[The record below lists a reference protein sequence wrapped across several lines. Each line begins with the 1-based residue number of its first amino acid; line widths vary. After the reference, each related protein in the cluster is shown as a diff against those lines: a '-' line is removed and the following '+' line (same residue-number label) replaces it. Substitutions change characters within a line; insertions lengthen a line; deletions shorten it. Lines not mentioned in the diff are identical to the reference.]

1 MRRLRTTSAVA
12 AVAVIMALAGC
23 SSGEASDPSAIKGS
37 FDIGGRSLYLECTG
51 TGTPTIV
58 MDAGLG
64 NSHTTWAKVV
74 PDVRGAD
81 RTCTYDRANIGAS
94 DKAPT
99 PRTSSDVVDDLHR
112 LLEAAK
118 VPAPY
123 VLVGHS
129 FAGMSMRLFA
139 STYPNEVV
147 GLVLVDPTP
156 PTFIDDECAIVDA
169 GLCDRLRAD
178 ASPTKNPEGLDID
191 ASAKALAAAG
201 PLPAVPMIVLAAT
214 VHHQATIT
222 DLCRRG
228 ADRGAVAT
236 TPAGTRGEPPD
247 RSYRGRGGRP
257 RHPIAAPGGGGRR
270 ASLRAR
276 DDLSGTTRRRSPT
289 SWSARCRL
297 LDGDA

>member
-1 MRRLRTTSAVA
+1 MTRLRTSSAAA
-12 AVAVIMALAGC
+12 AVAIVIAFAGC
-23 SSGEASDPSAIKGS
+23 SAGEASDPSAIKDT
-37 FDIGGRSLYLECTG
+37 FDVGGRSLYLECTG

-64 NSHTTWAKVV
+64 NSHTTWVKVV
-74 PDVRGAD
+74 PDVRGAN

-139 STYPNEVV
+139 STFPDEVV

-156 PTFIDDECAIVDA
+156 PTFIDDECAIVNA
-169 GLCDRLRAD
+169 SLCDTLRAD
-178 ASPTKNPEGLDID
+178 SRPAENPDGLDID
-191 ASAKALAAAG
+191 GSAEALGAAG
-201 PLPAVPMIVLAAT
+201 PLPTIPMVVLAAT
-214 VHHQATIT
+214 IHHQTAIT
-222 DLCRRG
+222 D
-228 ADRGAVAT
+228 
-236 TPAGTRGEPPD
+236 PAIEARIEELWQQ
-247 RSYRGRGGRP
+247 RLREL
-257 RHPIAAPGGGGRR
+257 A
-270 ASLRAR
+270 ASLPTGRIEVVT
-276 DDLSGTTRRRSPT
+276 SGHDIQSLHPEAVVAALRSVLAESPA
-289 SWSARCRL
+289 SS
-297 LDGDA
+297 

>member
-12 AVAVIMALAGC
+12 AVAVIIALAGC
-23 SSGEASDPSAIKGS
+23 SSSEASDPSAIKGS

-74 PDVRGAD
+74 PDARTAN

-112 LLEAAK
+112 LLQAAK

-139 STYPNEVV
+139 STFPNEVV
-147 GLVLVDPTP
+147 GLVLIDPTP

-178 ASPTKNPEGLDID
+178 SSPTKNPDGLDID

-201 PLPAVPMIVLAAT
+201 PLPAVPMVVLAAT

-222 DLCRRG
+222 DPAVESQIEDLWQRRLQELAASLPTG
-228 ADRGAVAT
+228 RIEVVSGGHDIQSLHPEAVVAAIRSVLGEA
-236 TPAGTRGEPPD
+236 PAASPVAGTGEA
-247 RSYRGRGGRP
+247 RSTG
-257 RHPIAAPGGGGRR
+257 
-270 ASLRAR
+270 
-276 DDLSGTTRRRSPT
+276 
-289 SWSARCRL
+289 
-297 LDGDA
+297 